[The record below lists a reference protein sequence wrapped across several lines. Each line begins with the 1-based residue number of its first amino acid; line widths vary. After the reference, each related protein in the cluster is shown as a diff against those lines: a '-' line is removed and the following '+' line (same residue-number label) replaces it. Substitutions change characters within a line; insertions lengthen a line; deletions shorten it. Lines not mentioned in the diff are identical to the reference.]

1 MKCRLINVGG
11 LESERCVQELQ
22 SRFFIVGS
30 KFNREEKVNV
40 IQSEK
45 ISLFPFWLSLHAL
58 LKAKTV
64 AV

>member
-11 LESERCVQELQ
+11 LESECYVKELQ

-45 ISLFPFWLSLHAL
+45 ISLFPF
-58 LKAKTV
+58 
-64 AV
+64 